1 MDLDAL
7 LRRQNGVL
15 SLDQARACGI
25 SDRTV
30 ERRVAAR
37 RWVRLH
43 PRVYLVRG
51 YSLDTAGRI
60 RSAALWL
67 GEGALI
73 AGPAAA
79 FWHGMLDRL
88 DDDVDATIP
97 ARQHR
102 SARPGVRIRRRDLAP
117 ADRRRRRGLW
127 VTAVPLT
134 ALETAARVPDGA
146 AFLDRALQRYTSFA
160 DVHAA
165 YNRMLGARGSAR
177 AGQLLRAA
185 ADRADSAA
193 ERVLLAIL
201 REGGVTGWVLGHPF
215 GPWTIDL
222 AFVDRRLAVE
232 FDGWAWHTDRDR
244 FVSDRRKGNALVG
257 AGWTLLRFTWTDLT
271 ERPDRVLA
279 QIRSAVERAA

>member
-15 SLDQARACGI
+15 SLDQARACGL

-30 ERRVAAR
+30 ERRVAAD

-51 YSLDTAGRI
+51 HALDTPGRI
-60 RSAALWL
+60 RAAALWL
-67 GEGALI
+67 GDDATV

-97 ARQHR
+97 GRSHR
-102 SARPGVRIRRRDLAP
+102 SPRPGVRLRRRDLAP
-117 ADRRRRRGLW
+117 ADRRRRRGWW
-127 VTAVPLT
+127 VTAAPLT
-134 ALETAARVPDGA
+134 ALETAVRLPDGA
-146 AFLDRALQRYTSFA
+146 AFLDRALQRHVSFA
-160 DVHAA
+160 DLHSA
-165 YNRMLGARGSAR
+165 YNRLLGAHGSAR
-177 AGQLLRAA
+177 AGRLLRAA
-185 ADRADSAA
+185 ADRANSEA
-193 ERVLLAIL
+193 ERVLLVIL

-232 FDGWAWHTDRDR
+232 FDGWAWHTDHER
-244 FVSDRRKGNALVG
+244 FVNDRRKGNALVG
-257 AGWTLLRFTWTDLT
+257 AGWTLLRFTWADLT
-271 ERPDRVLA
+271 EHPQRVLA
-279 QIRSAVERAA
+279 QIRAALARAA